1 MTLTKT
7 QPIIHLCKV
16 DKRLERVICEIGD
29 IEPHDYSEVD
39 GFTFLVRE
47 IVGQMISAKVK
58 KTIYNRLLALCHQE
72 VIPSRIDALSIEDL
86 RQIGLSNSKS
96 NYIKNLAT
104 LALSGSLELE
114 GLRALPDDQVMETLT
129 SIKGIGQW
137 TSKMYLLFF
146 LGRED
151 VLPFEDG
158 AFIQAY
164 RWLYNTSNVKP
175 KEISKNCKKWSP
187 YSSLASKY
195 LYRALDTGLTTIDID
210 SFLSKEL

>member
-1 MTLTKT
+1 MALTETPSIKY
-7 QPIIHLCKV
+7 LSDV
-16 DKRLERVICEIGD
+16 DKRLGRVIQEIGD
-29 IEPHDYSEVD
+29 LEPHDYSEVD

-58 KTIYNRLLALCHQE
+58 RTIYNRLLVLCEQE
-72 VIPSRIDALSIEDL
+72 VTAPRIDALSITEL

-96 NYIKNLAT
+96 NYIKNLAA
-104 LALSGSLELE
+104 LAQSGSLKLEELA
-114 GLRALPDDQVMETLT
+114 LLPDDQVIKKLT
-129 SIKGIGQW
+129 AIKGIGQW

-164 RWLYNTSNVKP
+164 RWLYNTNDVKP
-175 KEISKNCKKWSP
+175 KDISKRCGKWSP

-195 LYRALDTGLTTIDID
+195 LYRALDSGLTALDID
-210 SFLSKEL
+210 YFLSQRI

>member
-1 MTLTKT
+1 MTLTRT
-7 QPIIHLCKV
+7 QPIIHLENV
-16 DKRLERVICEIGD
+16 DHRLGRVIHEIGD
-29 IEPHDYSEVD
+29 IETHDYSEVD

-58 KTIYNRLLALCHQE
+58 KTIYNRLLGICNQI
-72 VIPSRIDALSIEDL
+72 VTPSTIDALAISDL
-86 RQIGLSNSKS
+86 RQIGLSTSKS

-104 LALSGSLELE
+104 IVKDGSLNLEEL
-114 GLRALPDDQVMETLT
+114 LALPDDEVKKRLT
-129 SIKGIGQW
+129 AIKGIGQW

-151 VLPFEDG
+151 ILPYEDG

-164 RWLYNTSNVKP
+164 KWLYDTEGIKP
-175 KEISKNCKKWSP
+175 KDIISRCRVWSP

-210 SFLSKEL
+210 SFLSEE